1 MLIME
6 QQLTLIP
13 NERLNVSIP
22 SIYCYFCLKII
33 LMNQVL
39 IKFDSDIQEA
49 IESNGINIEEYI
61 KRELDCTVSHEDLI
75 TDENKEKS
83 KDFYLAVNFV
93 AGSDSKVI

>member
-1 MLIME
+1 
-6 QQLTLIP
+6 
-13 NERLNVSIP
+13 
-22 SIYCYFCLKII
+22 
-33 LMNQVL
+33 MNQVL